1 MSLAAFLD
9 WERGQEIAHEFDG
22 VAPVAMTSCTLAHR
36 AIADTLTRLLND
48 ALLPRGCQAFA
59 GDVKVVV
66 AGRVRYPDVAVTC
79 VRVNLSD
86 DILPE
91 PVLVVEILS
100 PSTART
106 DRVLKLEEYRL
117 TPSIRHYLLL
127 EQETADGVLFTRDG
141 ETWRAEVVSAPG
153 DIVLA
158 ALDVRIPVAEAYR
171 RVIAS
176 G

>member
-22 VAPVAMTSCTLAHR
+22 GAPVAMTGGSLHHRRVARDLAQ
-36 AIADTLTRLLND
+36 ALND
-48 ALLPRGCQAFA
+48 RLGGRCEAFD
-59 GDVKVVV
+59 GDVKVLV
-66 AGRVRYPDVAVTC
+66 AGRVRYPDVVVAC
-79 VRVNLSD
+79 APQD
-86 DILPE
+86 GAGDIVQD
-91 PVLVVEILS
+91 PVLVAEILS

-153 DIVLA
+153 DIVLP